1 MPLVEKKCL
10 FVESNGRKTLLSVL
24 WDSRKSPQKQEV
36 PMRKDKRELIAHMIY
51 WLFIGGLLVLTLLLT
66 DKKLTSQVILI
77 NFGCFSLI
85 NISVFYI
92 NYTLLIPQLLKRYWV
107 YILAL
112 IALITVMAAVKTIIA
127 VLYSDAVL
135 KHVNAKTGAVEYTE
149 LVYFTWGSVFT
160 SGFFIISGCLIKFAL
175 DWFSNIRIRRS
186 LETEKKDMELQF
198 LKSQLNPHF
207 LFNSL
212 NNIYSLAYQK
222 SDKTADAI
230 LKLSEIMRYMI
241 YESNDS
247 WVALS
252 KEIEYLQSYIEL
264 QKLRFKDGAAVVM
277 TLNGEIDDQQILPL
291 VLISFVENAFKHGV
305 ANDHSDPIRI
315 NIIANQKILHFSI
328 TNKKSNANKDE
339 MGGVGLNNVERRLQ
353 LLYPERYKLN
363 IVNSATHYTIELMLD
378 L

>member
-1 MPLVEKKCL
+1 M
-10 FVESNGRKTLLSVL
+10 
-24 WDSRKSPQKQEV
+24 
-36 PMRKDKRELIAHMIY
+36 KDKREFIAHLVY
-51 WLFIGGLLVLTLLLT
+51 WLFLI
-66 DKKLTSQVILI
+66 VILCLTMLVSAKNI
-77 NFGCFSLI
+77 TMSEFMVVFGYFSII
-85 NISVFYI
+85 NISIFYI

-107 YILAL
+107 YVLSIIVL
-112 IALITVMAAVKTIIA
+112 IIVMAGVKTIFA
-127 VLYSDAVL
+127 VLYRDVIL
-135 KHVNAKTGAVEYTE
+135 VKGTNPKTGLMEYRDLISYMIMTIF
-149 LVYFTWGSVFT
+149 V
-160 SGFFIISGCLIKFAL
+160 SGFFIISSCLIKFML
-175 DWFSNIRIRRS
+175 DWFSNIRIQRS

-230 LKLSEIMRYMI
+230 MKLSEIMRYMI

-252 KEIEYLQSYIEL
+252 KEIEYVKSYIEL
-264 QKLRFKDGAAVVM
+264 QKLRFKNGAAVEM
-277 TLNGEIDDQQILPL
+277 TLSGEIDDQQIIPL

-305 ANDHSDPIRI
+305 ANDPKDPIRI

-328 TNKKSNANKDE
+328 TNKKSNGNKDE
-339 MGGVGLNNVERRLQ
+339 VGGVGLNNVERRLQ

-363 IVNSATHYTIELMLD
+363 IVNSATHYTSELMLD
-378 L
+378 I